1 MPTIRIFACLALP
14 AVVLFFGLNHA
25 DAQGTPDARQACTPD
40 AMRLCSDV
48 IPDVQK
54 VTACMMA
61 KRSQLSA
68 ECRLAMAGGGG
79 HGAHHRG
86 RVHCKRHCG

>member
-1 MPTIRIFACLALP
+1 MHTIRIIVCLALP
-14 AVVLFFGLNHA
+14 AAVLFFGLNHA
-25 DAQGTPDARQACTPD
+25 SAQGTPDARQACTPD

-68 ECRLAMAGGGG
+68 ECRLAMAGGG
-79 HGAHHRG
+79 HAAHHRG